1 MYHNLVKRQYHCL
14 STPIKID
21 NQCKSFLFIIYGKTM
36 LYCDESMDKTDIYLK
51 YCKHNMKSFNEKQ
64 KYTLQHFF
72 IFLFILIIEEQQN
85 IVNVHKVAFV
95 TTIEPQMGGRSRRR
109 NFQSILLEYE
119 MLFGQRSSF
128 SFLLE
133 KYKICGHWFKQVF
146 LLP

>member
-1 MYHNLVKRQYHCL
+1 
-14 STPIKID
+14 
-21 NQCKSFLFIIYGKTM
+21 
-36 LYCDESMDKTDIYLK
+36 
-51 YCKHNMKSFNEKQ
+51 MKSFNKKQ

-109 NFQSILLEYE
+109 NFQSILLEYDT
-119 MLFGQRSSF
+119 LFGQRSSF

-133 KYKICGHWFKQVF
+133 NIKFVDIGLNRFSCCLEGMFVPLSYTHQTKIEHQHYIYQAVSIDIQQIGILAAEISDNIYRLSEQIYG
-146 LLP
+146 

>member
-14 STPIKID
+14 STPIKIN
-21 NQCKSFLFIIYGKTM
+21 NQCKSFLFIIYGK
-36 LYCDESMDKTDIYLK
+36 KTDIYSK
-51 YCKHNMKSFNEKQ
+51 YCKHNMKSLNEKQ

-109 NFQSILLEYE
+109 NFQSILLEYDT
-119 MLFGQRSSF
+119 LFGQRSSF

>member
-14 STPIKID
+14 STPIKIK
-21 NQCKSFLFIIYGKTM
+21 NRCKQFLFIIFGK
-36 LYCDESMDKTDIYLK
+36 KTDIYLK

>member
-14 STPIKID
+14 STPIKIN
-21 NQCKSFLFIIYGKTM
+21 NQCKYYLSTEFYYFVSLIIAR
-36 LYCDESMDKTDIYLK
+36 KTDIYLK
-51 YCKHNMKSFNEKQ
+51 QCKHNMKSFNEKQ

-133 KYKICGHWFKQVF
+133 KYKIRGHWFKQVF